1 MTNETTDKNSSKVE
15 SFEFQAEAKQVLQL
29 MIHSLYSNKEI
40 FMRELVS
47 NGSDALDKLRFAA
60 LSDDSLY
67 ESDGDLHIEVDLD
80 KEAGTITIRDNGI
93 GMDRDEVI
101 SNIGTIARSGT
112 RKFLE
117 ALSGDEQKD
126 AHLIGQFGVGF
137 YSSFIVADK
146 VTLTTRKAGDDI
158 SAGTRWESAGDG
170 DYSLETL
177 ELEKHGTEL
186 VLHLKEGEEEFL
198 NDWQLR
204 SLITRYSDHIGFPI
218 RMSEEVKIDPEDED
232 SDTKTEW
239 SDVNKASALW
249 TLPKS
254 EISDDEYKQFY
265 NHISHDFGEP
275 LTWMHNRVEGNQSY
289 TTLLYIP
296 TDAPV
301 DMMVNRE
308 DRNGLKLYIKRVFIM
323 DAAEQ
328 LLPHYLR
335 FVRGV
340 IDSDDLPLNV
350 SREILQDSPLARK
363 IQAGLVKRVLDT
375 LDKMAKNEPEQYQ
388 IFWDN
393 FGQVLK
399 EGMVEDMPNQQRI
412 AKLMRFASTRNDADT
427 QSVSLDEYISAKT
440 DDQEDI
446 WFISAD
452 NPAAARH
459 SPHLEVFSK
468 DKVEVLLMSDRI
480 DEWMM
485 GYFRQYGEIKLKSVA
500 KGDLSKK
507 EDDAENKED
516 SAVDELLYT
525 RIAEILGDKVSA
537 VKASKRLTES
547 ASCLILD
554 ENEMALHMQRLMEQ
568 AGQAMPHSAPSLEI
582 NPEHAI
588 FKKMEKEQDVER
600 FSDYSLLL
608 FEQAILAEG
617 GQLEDP
623 AGFVHRINKLLV

>member
-1 MTNETTDKNSSKVE
+1 
-15 SFEFQAEAKQVLQL
+15 
-29 MIHSLYSNKEI
+29 
-40 FMRELVS
+40 MRELIS
-47 NGSDALDKLRFAA
+47 NSSDALDKLRFAA

-67 ESDGDLHIEVDLD
+67 AGDGDLHIEVELD

-117 ALSGDEQKD
+117 ALSGDDKKD
-126 AHLIGQFGVGF
+126 ANLIGQFGVGF

-146 VTLTTRKAGDDI
+146 VTLTTRKAGEDK

-170 DYSLETL
+170 DYSLENL
-177 ELEKHGTEL
+177 ELDKHGTEL
-186 VLHLKEGEEEFL
+186 ILHLKDGEEEFL

-204 SLITRYSDHIGFPI
+204 SIITRYSDHISFPI
-218 RMSEEVKIDPEDED
+218 RMPEEVKVDPEDKD
-232 SDTKTEW
+232 SETKIEW
-239 SDVNKASALW
+239 SDINKASALW

-254 EISDDEYKQFY
+254 EISAEEYKKFY
-265 NHISHDFGEP
+265 SHISNDFGEP

-289 TTLLYIP
+289 TSLLYIP
-296 TDAPV
+296 TEAPIN
-301 DMMVNRE
+301 MMMNRE
-308 DRNGLKLYIKRVFIM
+308 DREGLKLYIKRVFIM

-375 LDKMAKNEPEQYQ
+375 LEKMAKNEPEQYQ
-388 IFWDN
+388 KFWDN

-412 AKLMRFASTRNDADT
+412 AKLLRFASTRSDADT
-427 QSVSLDEYISAKT
+427 QNVSLDNYISDKAE
-440 DDQEDI
+440 DQDDI

-485 GYFRQYGEIKLKSVA
+485 GYFRQYGEINLKSVA

-507 EDDAENKED
+507 EDDDKAED

-525 RIAEILGDKVSA
+525 RISEVLGDKVSA

-568 AGQAMPHSAPSLEI
+568 AGQTMPHSAPALEI

-600 FSDYSLLL
+600 FADYSQLL

>member
-1 MTNETTDKNSSKVE
+1 MTTETTDKNPSKVE
-15 SFEFQAEAKQVLQL
+15 NFEFQAEAKQVLQL

-60 LSDDSLY
+60 LADDSLY
-67 ESDGDLHIEVDLD
+67 EGDGDLRIEVECD
-80 KEAGTITIRDNGI
+80 KEAGTVTIRDNGI

-117 ALSGDEQKD
+117 ALSGDEKKD
-126 AHLIGQFGVGF
+126 ANLIGQFGVGF

-146 VTLTTRKAGDDI
+146 VTLTTRKAGDDT

-186 VLHLKEGEEEFL
+186 VLHLKEGEEEFA
-198 NDWQLR
+198 NDMQLR
-204 SLITRYSDHIGFPI
+204 SIITRYSDHIGFPI
-218 RMSEEVKIDPEDED
+218 KMSEEVKIDEEDEN
-232 SDTKTEW
+232 SDTKTVW
-239 SDVNKASALW
+239 YDVNKASALW

-254 EISDDEYKQFY
+254 EISDDEYKTFY

-275 LTWMHNRVEGNQSY
+275 LTWIHNRVEGNQSY
-289 TTLLYIP
+289 TSLLYIP
-296 TDAPV
+296 TEAPV
-301 DMMVNRE
+301 NMLVNRE
-308 DRNGLKLYIKRVFIM
+308 DRQGLKLYIKRVFIM

-375 LDKMAKNEPEQYQ
+375 LEKMAKNDAEKYQ
-388 IFWDN
+388 VFWDN

-412 AKLMRFASTRNDADT
+412 AKLLRFASTRNDADT
-427 QSVSLDEYISAKT
+427 QSISLDDYISEKAE
-440 DDQEDI
+440 DQDDI
-446 WFISAD
+446 WYISAD

-459 SPHLEVFSK
+459 SPHLEVFSR
-468 DKVEVLLMSDRI
+468 DKVEVLLLSDRI

-485 GYFRQYGEIKLKSVA
+485 GYFRQYGEVNLKSVA

-507 EDDAENKED
+507 EGDAETKDD

-525 RIAEILGDKVSA
+525 RIAEVLGDKVSA

-568 AGQAMPHSAPSLEI
+568 AGQALPHSAPALEI

-600 FSDYSLLL
+600 FADYSQLLY
-608 FEQAILAEG
+608 EQAILAEG

>member
-1 MTNETTDKNSSKVE
+1 MSTKTSDKNTAKVE
-15 SFEFQAEAKQVLQL
+15 NFEFQAEAKQVLQL

-40 FMRELVS
+40 FMRELIS

-67 ESDGDLHIEVDLD
+67 AGDGDLHIEVEVD
-80 KEAGTITIRDNGI
+80 KDAGTITIRDNGI

-117 ALSGDEQKD
+117 ALSGDDKKD
-126 AHLIGQFGVGF
+126 ANLIGQFGVGF

-146 VTLTTRKAGDDI
+146 VTLTTRKAGSDK

-170 DYSLETL
+170 DYSLESL
-177 ELEKHGTEL
+177 ELDKHGTEL
-186 VLHLKEGEEEFL
+186 TLHLKDGEEEFL

-204 SLITRYSDHIGFPI
+204 NIITRYSDHIGFPI
-218 RMSEEVKIDPEDED
+218 RMPEEVKVDPEDKD
-232 SDTKTEW
+232 SETKTEW
-239 SDVNKASALW
+239 SDINKASALW

-254 EISDDEYKQFY
+254 EISAEEYKKFY
-265 NHISHDFGEP
+265 SHISNDFGEP

-289 TTLLYIP
+289 TSLLYIP
-296 TDAPV
+296 TQAPMN
-301 DMMVNRE
+301 MMMNRE
-308 DRNGLKLYIKRVFIM
+308 DREGLKLYIKRVFIM

-375 LDKMAKNEPEQYQ
+375 LEKMAKNEPEQYQ
-388 IFWDN
+388 KFWDN

-412 AKLMRFASTRNDADT
+412 AKLLRFASTRSDADT
-427 QSVSLDEYISAKT
+427 QNVSLDDYISDKA
-440 DDQEDI
+440 DDQDDI

-485 GYFRQYGEIKLKSVA
+485 GYFRQYGEINLKSVA

-507 EDDAENKED
+507 DDDDKTED

-525 RIAEILGDKVSA
+525 RIAEVLGDKVST
-537 VKASKRLTES
+537 VKASNRLTES

-568 AGQAMPHSAPSLEI
+568 AGQAMPHSAPALEI

-600 FSDYSLLL
+600 FADYSQLLY
-608 FEQAILAEG
+608 EQAILAEG

>member
-1 MTNETTDKNSSKVE
+1 MSTKTTDENTAKVE
-15 SFEFQAEAKQVLQL
+15 NFEFQAEAKQVLQL

-40 FMRELVS
+40 FMRELIS
-47 NGSDALDKLRFAA
+47 NSSDALDKLRFAA

-67 ESDGDLHIEVDLD
+67 AGDGDLHIEVELD

-117 ALSGDEQKD
+117 ALSGDDKKD
-126 AHLIGQFGVGF
+126 ANLIGQFGVGF

-170 DYSLETL
+170 DYSLESL

-186 VLHLKEGEEEFL
+186 TLHLKEGEEEFL

-204 SLITRYSDHIGFPI
+204 TIITRYSDHIGFPI
-218 RMSEEVKIDPEDED
+218 RMSEEVKVDPADEN
-232 SDTKTEW
+232 SETKTEW
-239 SDVNKASALW
+239 SDINKASALW

-254 EISDDEYKQFY
+254 EISEEDYKKFY
-265 NHISHDFGEP
+265 NHISQDFGEP

-289 TTLLYIP
+289 TSLLYIP
-296 TDAPV
+296 TEAPMN
-301 DMMVNRE
+301 MMMNRE
-308 DRNGLKLYIKRVFIM
+308 DREGLKLYIKRVFIM

-375 LDKMAKNEPEQYQ
+375 LEKMAKNEPKKYQ
-388 IFWDN
+388 TFWDN

-412 AKLMRFASTRNDADT
+412 AKLLRFASTRNDADT
-427 QSVSLDEYISAKT
+427 QNVSLDNYISEKA
-440 DDQEDI
+440 DDQDDI

-485 GYFRQYGEIKLKSVA
+485 GYFRQYGEVNLKSVA
-500 KGDLSKK
+500 KGDLGKK
-507 EDDAENKED
+507 EDDDKAED

-525 RIAEILGDKVSA
+525 RIAEVLGDKVSA
-537 VKASKRLTES
+537 VKASSRLTES

-554 ENEMALHMQRLMEQ
+554 ENEMAMHMQRLMEQ
-568 AGQAMPHSAPSLEI
+568 AGQAMPHTAPALEI

-600 FSDYSLLL
+600 FADYSQLLY
-608 FEQAILAEG
+608 EQAILAEG

>member
-1 MTNETTDKNSSKVE
+1 MSTKTSDKNTAKVE
-15 SFEFQAEAKQVLQL
+15 NFEFQAEAKQVLQL

-40 FMRELVS
+40 FMRELIS
-47 NGSDALDKLRFAA
+47 NSSDALDKLRFAA

-67 ESDGDLHIEVDLD
+67 AGDGDLHIEVELN

-117 ALSGDEQKD
+117 ALSGDDKKD
-126 AHLIGQFGVGF
+126 ANLIGQFGVGF

-146 VTLTTRKAGDDI
+146 VTLTTRKAGDDK

-170 DYSLETL
+170 DYSLENL
-177 ELEKHGTEL
+177 ELDKHGTEL
-186 VLHLKEGEEEFL
+186 VLHLKDGEEEFL

-204 SLITRYSDHIGFPI
+204 NIITRYSDHIGFPI
-218 RMSEEVKIDPEDED
+218 RMPEEVKVDPENEE
-232 SDTKTEW
+232 SETKTEW
-239 SDVNKASALW
+239 SDINKASALW

-254 EISDDEYKQFY
+254 EISAEEYKKFY

-289 TTLLYIP
+289 TSLLYIP
-296 TDAPV
+296 TEAPMN
-301 DMMVNRE
+301 MMMNRE
-308 DRNGLKLYIKRVFIM
+308 DREGLKLYIKRVFIM

-375 LDKMAKNEPEQYQ
+375 LEKMAKNEPEQYQ
-388 IFWDN
+388 KFWDN

-412 AKLMRFASTRNDADT
+412 AKLLRFASTRSDADT
-427 QSVSLDEYISAKT
+427 QNVSLDDYISDKA
-440 DDQEDI
+440 DDQDDI

-485 GYFRQYGEIKLKSVA
+485 GYFRQYGEINLKSVA

-507 EDDAENKED
+507 EDDDKAED
-516 SAVDELLYT
+516 SAVDELLFT
-525 RIAEILGDKVSA
+525 RIAEVLGDKVSA

-568 AGQAMPHSAPSLEI
+568 AGQAMPHSAPALEI

-600 FSDYSLLL
+600 FADYSQLL